1 MKRRPMNTETNI
13 QKRKNP
19 LFEIKILIFLIGI
32 VVLSAVAAVG
42 IAKAYNNVFVWDCA
56 AADINVDRPQ
66 PEAKPHE
73 VVYEYYAV
81 ATAYN
86 AGDPRQCDDTP
97 CIASNGE
104 NICTAL
110 ALGYKRCASNDYPFG
125 TRLYVDGYGECMVVD
140 RMKDDGKIDV
150 AFPAHQ
156 YRKAVEFGARARL
169 IKVLR

>member
-1 MKRRPMNTETNI
+1 MNMETNI
-13 QKRKNP
+13 QKLKAR
-19 LFEIKILIFLIGI
+19 LLQIKILIFSIGL
-32 VVLSAVAAVG
+32 VVVSAFAAGG
-42 IAKAYNNVFVWDCA
+42 IAMVYNNLFVWECA
-56 AADINVDRPQ
+56 FADINVDKPKL
-66 PEAKPHE
+66 EAKPHE

-86 AGDPRQCDDTP
+86 AGDPKQCDDTP

-125 TRLYVDGYGECMVVD
+125 TRLYVDGYGECLVVD
-140 RMKDDGKIDV
+140 RMRDDGKVDV

-156 YRKAVEFGARARL
+156 YREAVEFGARRRL

>member
-1 MKRRPMNTETNI
+1 MKLKAEI
-13 QKRKNP
+13 QKIGNP
-19 LFEIKILIFLIGI
+19 QLQVKIFVFTLGI
-32 VVLSAVAAVG
+32 VVISAFAAVG
-42 IAKAYNNVFVWDCA
+42 IAKGHSYPFVWDSA
-56 AADINVDRPQ
+56 FADVNVDKPQ
-66 PEAKPHE
+66 LEAKPHE

-86 AGDPRQCDDTP
+86 SGDPRQCDDTP

-125 TRLYVDGYGECMVVD
+125 TRLYVDGYGECLVVD

-156 YRKAVEFGARARL
+156 FKKAVEFGARPRL
-169 IKVLR
+169 IRVLK